1 MNADFEKLRKY
12 RDIKM
17 RLHTLQTEIVGDTA
31 KDYSSG
37 YPHSIML
44 RGIACDDKT
53 QQEVKLLHEKLNALD
68 AYIDGITDVRAKN
81 LLDLHYRKGKSWARI
96 ASDTG
101 HSIESNHQY
110 LYRFFRQCN
119 NM

>member
-1 MNADFEKLRKY
+1 MTHNELSNYHDLSV
-12 RDIKM
+12 

-37 YPHSIML
+37 FPHSIML

-68 AYIDGITDVRAKN
+68 AYIDGITDVRART
-81 LLDLHYRKGKSWARI
+81 LLDLHYRKGRSWARV

-101 HSIESNHQY
+101 KSMDANRVY
-110 LYRFFRQCN
+110 LQRFFK
-119 NM
+119 